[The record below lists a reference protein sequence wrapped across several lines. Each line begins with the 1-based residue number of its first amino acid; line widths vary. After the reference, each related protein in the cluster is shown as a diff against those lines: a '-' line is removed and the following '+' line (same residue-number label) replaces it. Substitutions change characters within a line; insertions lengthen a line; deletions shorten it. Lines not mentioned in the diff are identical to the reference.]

1 MNSKDQPLCAQQIT
15 RRYGRRLALD
25 AANLEVH
32 PGEIVGL
39 VGPNGSGK
47 TTLLKTVAGFLR
59 PHSGVVRVFGRD
71 PFSEQAQVMERAR
84 FAFAPP
90 ALFDELTP
98 TEHLHYLARL
108 NKGAQIGKADIGAVL
123 AQVGLEERSGDRV
136 GTFSFG
142 MRQRVVLA
150 LALLPTPGLL
160 VLDEPTDGLDP
171 LGVLRLR
178 ELLLNLKNEHGVA
191 ILLSSHLLSE
201 IEELADRLLVL
212 ESGKTLF
219 YGALGELTGGLECIR
234 LRASNSIAAKS
245 MLESQGFKVGA
256 CGAELDLPIGC
267 MDAQQASLLLGE
279 EGLRLLEFRIHRPS
293 LEAALLHRLQ
303 TGGAQ

>member
-1 MNSKDQPLCAQQIT
+1 MDSYETPLSVEQIT

-25 AANLEVH
+25 RADLIVL
-32 PGEIVGL
+32 PGQIVGL

-47 TTLLKTVAGFLR
+47 TTLLRTVAGFLR
-59 PHSGVVRVFGRD
+59 PSAGKVRVFGRD
-71 PFSEQAQVMERAR
+71 PFVEQAQVMQRAR

-98 TEHLHYLARL
+98 REHLHYLAGL
-108 NKGAQIGKADIGAVL
+108 NHASIGKTEIASVL
-123 AQVGLEERSGDRV
+123 AMVGLGERGGDRV

-171 LGVLRLR
+171 IGVLGLR
-178 ELLLNLKNEHGVA
+178 ELLLRLKNDHGVA

-219 YGALGELTGGLECIR
+219 YGDLDELTTGLERTR
-234 LRASNSIAAKS
+234 LRVSDLDASQAV
-245 MLESQGFKVGA
+245 LEAQGILVRRLADELELPVGR
-256 CGAELDLPIGC
+256 
-267 MDAQQASLLLGE
+267 MDAQEAASILAAQ
-279 EGLRLLEFRIHRPS
+279 GLRLLELRTHRPS
-293 LEAALLHRLQ
+293 LEEALLQRMQ
-303 TGGAQ
+303 TEVVR